1 MSRVEEIE
9 DFGSVVLS
17 QTSEILGFN
26 EKNAACKSGLVNS
39 GIYFFEKKLLS
50 KIPLGQKVSLEYDF
64 FPTFVGNSMFGYVTD
79 AELFDIG
86 TPERLTIARKKL
98 N

>member
-1 MSRVEEIE
+1 M
-9 DFGSVVLS
+9 
-17 QTSEILGFN
+17 
-26 EKNAACKSGLVNS
+26 
-39 GIYFFEKKLLS
+39 
-50 KIPLGQKVSLEYDF
+50 SLEYDF